1 MLQHTSSLS
10 ISLHLHWV
18 HVESFLNFVWLVL
31 SAVLI
36 AAVCLA
42 AKRAHRKMG
51 WQSVI
56 ALSLLLLLLFPVI
69 SITDDLVA
77 FAAPTEVE
85 HALRLTEGPLLH
97 FVATC
102 LPSAA
107 ALFALA
113 LFSFLATGI
122 VLPKTAS
129 PLYTRKAR
137 AGFLRAL
144 GVRPPPTLA
153 S

>member
-1 MLQHTSSLS
+1 M
-10 ISLHLHWV
+10 
-18 HVESFLNFVWLVL
+18 FLNFVWLVL
-31 SAVLI
+31 SAFLV

-42 AKRAHRKMG
+42 AKRAQRKMG
-51 WQSVI
+51 WQSII

-77 FAAPTEVE
+77 IAAPTEVE
-85 HALRLTEGPLLH
+85 HALRLTERPLLH

-102 LPSAA
+102 LPSVA
-107 ALFALA
+107 ALIALV
-113 LFSFLATGI
+113 LFTLLAPGI
-122 VLPKTAS
+122 
-129 PLYTRKAR
+129 TRPRTTSTLHTHKAR

-144 GVRPPPTLA
+144 GVRPPPVLA